1 MLRMT
6 RRTAVVA
13 GLATFA
19 VGGAVRAA
27 NPVTYTTIHVHNM
40 HCENCAKRIA
50 SKLYGV
56 PGVVEVRADVPK
68 NLAYVVP
75 KKDKALSP
83 KSLWEAVEASGFKV
97 ARLEGPQGSFTAK
110 PTR

>member
-6 RRTAVVA
+6 RRTILVA
-13 GLATFA
+13 GLATLA
-19 VGGAVRAA
+19 LGGAAEAA
-27 NPVTYTTIHVHNM
+27 EAVTYTTIHVHNM
-40 HCENCAKRIA
+40 HCEHCAKRIA
-50 SKLYGV
+50 RKLYGV
-56 PGVVEVRADVPK
+56 ANVVEVRADVPK
-68 NLAYVVP
+68 NIAYVVP
-75 KKDKALSP
+75 KKDKDLSP

>member
-1 MLRMT
+1 MT
-6 RRTAVVA
+6 RRSALAA
-13 GLATFA
+13 GFATLAFGSATFA
-19 VGGAVRAA
+19 AG
-27 NPVTYTTIHVHNM
+27 PVTYTTIHVHNM

-56 PGVVEVRADVPK
+56 PGVIEVRADVPK
-68 NLAYVVP
+68 NVAYVVP

-97 ARLEGPQGSFTAK
+97 AKLEGPQGQFTAK

>member
-1 MLRMT
+1 MTRMT
-6 RRTAVVA
+6 RRTAVIA

-19 VGGAVRAA
+19 VGGAAQAA
-27 NPVTYTTIHVHNM
+27 KPVSYTTIHVHNM

-50 SKLYGV
+50 GKLYGV
-56 PGVVEVRADVPK
+56 PGVIEVRADVPK
-68 NLAYVVP
+68 NIAYVVP

-97 ARLEGPQGSFTAK
+97 AKLEGPEGSFTAK